1 MGLEQRL
8 GSLSRCPSPPEDARE
23 RAEVSWRRLGSRAPA
38 ASAGPGVRLGH
49 WFGAGDRVFGSD
61 SAFPEGGAAYPERW
75 EHTPSRKAEWTAD
88 GALPE
93 SETPSLAL
101 ILGSSGCDLGRPGSA
116 GSRGRPAGLPRP
128 RGPARLSKRPR
139 KALRPLRAATP
150 APTGHSPPRPA
161 PPGPGA
167 ALHGSRPPARASV
180 DPPGPRPGLLRRHR
194 RRSPAGGSEP
204 HSHRRPGSDAQ
215 VCARAGGAG
224 GQAPGAGRWAGFGG
238 GAGSLEGRDHVVVGG
253 ARVGGRARALGSP

>member
-1 MGLEQRL
+1 MDG
-8 GSLSRCPSPPEDARE
+8 G
-23 RAEVSWRRLGSRAPA
+23 RR
-38 ASAGPGVRLGH
+38 SAGI
-49 WFGAGDRVFGSD
+49 GDAVPR
-61 SAFPEGGAAYPERW
+61 
-75 EHTPSRKAEWTAD
+75 
-88 GALPE
+88 
-93 SETPSLAL
+93 SLAL
-101 ILGSSGCDLGRPGSA
+101 IRGSSGWDRGRSGSA

-139 KALRPLRAATP
+139 EALTPLRAAAP
-150 APTGHSPPRPA
+150 APAGHSPPRPA

-180 DPPGPRPGLLRRHR
+180 DPPGTRPGLLRRHR

-224 GQAPGAGRWAGFGG
+224 GQEPGAGQGLGVELAPWR
-238 GAGSLEGRDHVVVGG
+238 GG
-253 ARVGGRARALGSP
+253 ARRGGRGTSGWAGPGLWVPPRFQAVETHNHTFDPSLIPGPGLGRGK